1 MKLSEFI
8 KPVAF
13 VVAGILFWGCNN
25 IYHDLLPPEDS
36 SIYYFGVEN
45 PDDGFFDAA
54 EDIDDKDDIIEITI
68 PHGVS
73 VDSLLPVI
81 KTEEKATVIPI
92 TPEYLKK
99 AFAGE
104 TEDDLAKV
112 LALTGNTGELGAK
125 ILELIN
131 RNKDFEAP
139 GLDIPI
145 DFTGEVLFCVI
156 AAQKNLSFYRVHIL
170 NQIFIVF
177 DYNGGKSGDGK
188 DSVSL
193 TGNRGAELKIPESPK
208 RPGYRFSGWS
218 PEIPRVI
225 PDQDTRYQARWILES
240 DYIITY
246 KLNGGTNA
254 PENPP
259 SYNVETE
266 TITLKD
272 PVKPGYTFEGWYMA
286 EDFTGEAVTE
296 IAQGSTGDITLY
308 AKWELESDYII
319 TYKLNGGTNAPENP
333 ASYNVETETITLRDP
348 VKPGYTFAGWYMAE
362 DFTGNAVTEIVQ
374 GSTGNITLYAKWELV
389 SYIITYKLNGGTN
402 APENPASYNVE
413 TETITLKDPVKPGY
427 TFAGWYRTED
437 FTGGAVTKIAQ
448 GSTGNIT
455 LYAKW
460 ELVSYTITY
469 ELEGGTNAPENPASY
484 NVETETIT
492 LKAPV
497 KTGYTFG
504 GWYKAEDFTGEAVTE
519 IAQGSTGN
527 ITLYAKWKLVSY
539 TITYELE
546 GGTNASENPAS
557 YNVETETITLKNPVK
572 PGCIFAGWY
581 MAEDFTGEAVTEI
594 AQGSTGNITLYTWW
608 ILIPELVYVDGGKA
622 TLSQVEVTLSSF
634 YIGKYEVTQE
644 EFESVMTGNQNGIE
658 PNPSYFSDSPAEGEV
673 QKRRP
678 VEQVSWYDAI
688 VYCNLLSIK
697 EGLTPCYTIKSS
709 TDPADWGTSPT
720 SDWYGVTCN
729 FDADGYRL
737 PTEAEWEYAAR
748 GGQAGITDKSW
759 DNRYSGS
766 TTADDVAWYWDNSD
780 SKTHEVGKKQANAL
794 GLYDMSGNVWE
805 WCWDWY
811 DYNGYPSGT
820 EDPEGPVAGDGRV
833 DRGGSC
839 GHLASGCTVSV
850 RDGSYPYRSYRRG
863 FRLVRSAR

>member
-1 MKLSEFI
+1 MKPSEFI

-54 EDIDDKDDIIEITI
+54 EDIDDKDGIIEITI

-92 TPEYLKK
+92 TPEYLKR

-112 LALTGNTGELGAK
+112 LALTGNTGELGSK

-193 TGNRGAELKIPESPK
+193 TGNRGAELKIPESPE

-218 PEIPRVI
+218 PEIPNVI

-240 DYIITY
+240 D
-246 KLNGGTNA
+246 
-254 PENPP
+254 
-259 SYNVETE
+259 
-266 TITLKD
+266 
-272 PVKPGYTFEGWYMA
+272 
-286 EDFTGEAVTE
+286 
-296 IAQGSTGDITLY
+296 
-308 AKWELESDYII
+308 
-319 TYKLNGGTNAPENP
+319 
-333 ASYNVETETITLRDP
+333 
-348 VKPGYTFAGWYMAE
+348 
-362 DFTGNAVTEIVQ
+362 
-374 GSTGNITLYAKWELV
+374 
-389 SYIITYKLNGGTN
+389 YIITYKLNGGTN

-427 TFAGWYRTED
+427 TFAGWYKAED
-437 FTGGAVTKIAQ
+437 FTGGAVTKITQ
-448 GSTGNIT
+448 GSTGNITLYAKWELVNYTITYELNGGINVPENPAGYNVETETITLKDPVKTGYTFAGWYKTEDFTGEAVTEIPQGTTGNITLYAKWLENYTITYELDGGTNAPENPAGYNVESETITLKAPTKDKYDFKGWYKDGEFTTQVTEITKGTTGNIT

-469 ELEGGTNAPENPASY
+469 ELDGGTNAPENPASY
-484 NVETETIT
+484 NVETGTIT
-492 LKAPV
+492 LKDPV
-497 KTGYTFG
+497 KTGYTFA
-504 GWYKAEDFTGEAVTE
+504 GWYTADNSPVTK
-519 IAQGSTGN
+519 IKNGSTGN
-527 ITLYAKWKLVSY
+527 ITLYAKWVTDIEDKVFVR
-539 TITYELE
+539 
-546 GGTNASENPAS
+546 GG
-557 YNVETETITLKNPVK
+557 
-572 PGCIFAGWY
+572 
-581 MAEDFTGEAVTEI
+581 D
-594 AQGSTGNITLYTWW
+594 
-608 ILIPELVYVDGGKA
+608 A
-622 TLSQVEVTLSSF
+622 TLNNKEVTLSSF
-634 YIGKYEVTQE
+634 WISPYEVTQE
-644 EFESVMTGNQNGIE
+644 EFVSVMTGNKNGIKS
-658 PNPSYFSDSPAEGEV
+658 NPSGFHGGYKPPVAGEV
-673 QKRRP
+673 QERRP
-678 VEQVSWYDAI
+678 VERVSWYYAI

-697 EGLTPCYTIKSS
+697 EGLTPCYTIKGS

-720 SDWYGVTCN
+720 SNNAEDYADWKSVTCDFN
-729 FDADGYRL
+729 ANGYRL
-737 PTEAEWEYAAR
+737 PTEAEWEYASR
-748 GGQAGITDKSW
+748 GGQAGITYGSW
-759 DNRYSGS
+759 EYKYSGS
-766 TTADDVAWYWDNSD
+766 NTAYDVAWCRYSSD
-780 SKTHEVGKKQANAL
+780 EMTHEVGKKQSNSL
-794 GLYDMSGNVWE
+794 GLYDMSGNVLE

-811 DYNGYPSGT
+811 GSSNGYPSGT
-820 EDPEGPVAGDGRV
+820 EDPAGPDTGSLRV
-833 DRGGSC
+833 LRGGAWND
-839 GHLASGCTVSV
+839 LPSGCTVSS
-850 RDGSYPYRSYRRG
+850 RESFYPYHRGGLLNNG
-863 FRLVRSAR
+863 FRVVRSAR

>member
-1 MKLSEFI
+1 MKPSEFI

-112 LALTGNTGELGAK
+112 LALTGNTGELGSK

-193 TGNRGAELKIPESPK
+193 TGNRGAELKIPESPE

-254 PENPP
+254 PENPAG
-259 SYNVETE
+259 YNVETE

-272 PVKPGYTFEGWYMA
+272 PVKTGYTFAGWYKA
-286 EDFTGEAVTE
+286 EDFTGGAVTK
-296 IAQGSTGDITLY
+296 ITQGSTGDITLY
-308 AKWELESDYII
+308 AKWELVSYTI
-319 TYKLNGGTNAPENP
+319 TY
-333 ASYNVETETITLRDP
+333 
-348 VKPGYTFAGWYMAE
+348 
-362 DFTGNAVTEIVQ
+362 
-374 GSTGNITLYAKWELV
+374 ELD
-389 SYIITYKLNGGTN
+389 GGTN

-413 TETITLKDPVKPGY
+413 TETITLKD
-427 TFAGWYRTED
+427 
-437 FTGGAVTKIAQ
+437 
-448 GSTGNIT
+448 
-455 LYAKW
+455 
-460 ELVSYTITY
+460 
-469 ELEGGTNAPENPASY
+469 
-484 NVETETIT
+484 
-492 LKAPV
+492 PV

-519 IAQGSTGN
+519 IAQGTTGN
-527 ITLYAKWKLVSY
+527 ITLYAKWELESY
-539 TITYELE
+539 TITYELN
-546 GGTNASENPAS
+546 GGTNAPENPAG
-557 YNVETETITLKNPVK
+557 YNVESETITLKDPVK
-572 PGCIFAGWY
+572 AGYTFEGWY
-581 MAEDFTGEAVTEI
+581 MAEDFTGNAVTEI
-594 AQGSTGNITLYTWW
+594 VQGTTGNITLYAKWEQ
-608 ILIPELVYVDGGKA
+608 IPFTTVKVEGGNFTRYGTK
-622 TLSQVEVTLSSF
+622 VTLSSF
-634 YIGKYEVTQE
+634 WISPYEVTQE
-644 EFESVMTGNQNGIE
+644 EFVSVMTGNQNGIE
-658 PNPSYFSDSPAEGEV
+658 ANPSGFTSNPAAGEV
-673 QKRRP
+673 QERRP

-688 VYCNLLSIK
+688 VYCNLLSMK
-697 EGLTPCYTIKSS
+697 EGLTPCYTIKGS
-709 TDPADWGTSPT
+709 TNTADWGTSPT
-720 SDWYGVTCN
+720 STSAEDYDDWKSVTCN
-729 FDADGYRL
+729 FNADGYRL
-737 PTEAEWEYAAR
+737 PTRAEWEYAAR
-748 GGQAGITDKSW
+748 GGQTGITDGSW
-759 DNRYSGS
+759 GYKFSGS
-766 TTADDVAWYWDNSD
+766 NTADDVAWYDDNSD

-805 WCWDWY
+805 WCWDWFSSR
-811 DYNGYPSGT
+811 YPSGT
-820 EDPEGPVAGDGRV
+820 EDPAGPDAGSYRV
-833 DRGGSC
+833 LLGGSWWYNAPMHAVSLRNYHSPNSRGGY
-839 GHLASGCTVSV
+839 ADV
-850 RDGSYPYRSYRRG
+850 G

>member
-54 EDIDDKDDIIEITI
+54 EDIDDKDGIIEITI

-92 TPEYLKK
+92 TPEYLKR

-104 TEDDLAKV
+104 TEDGLAKV
-112 LALTGNTGELGAK
+112 LALTGNTGELGSK

-193 TGNRGAELKIPESPK
+193 TGNRGAELKIPESPE

-254 PENPP
+254 PENP
-259 SYNVETE
+259 
-266 TITLKD
+266 
-272 PVKPGYTFEGWYMA
+272 
-286 EDFTGEAVTE
+286 
-296 IAQGSTGDITLY
+296 
-308 AKWELESDYII
+308 
-319 TYKLNGGTNAPENP
+319 
-333 ASYNVETETITLRDP
+333 
-348 VKPGYTFAGWYMAE
+348 
-362 DFTGNAVTEIVQ
+362 
-374 GSTGNITLYAKWELV
+374 
-389 SYIITYKLNGGTN
+389 
-402 APENPASYNVE
+402 ASYNVE
-413 TETITLKDPVKPGY
+413 TETITLKDPVKTGY
-427 TFAGWYRTED
+427 TFAGWYMAED
-437 FTGGAVTKIAQ
+437 FTGGAVTKITQ

-469 ELEGGTNAPENPASY
+469 ELGGGTNAPENPAGYNVETETITLKDPIKTGYTFAGWYGTENFTGEAVTEITQGTTGNITMYAKWLENYTITYELNGGINVPENPVSY

-492 LKAPV
+492 LKAPT
-497 KTGYTFG
+497 KDGF
-504 GWYKAEDFTGEAVTE
+504 AFTGWFESPDFSTTE
-519 IAQGSTGN
+519 VKEITQGSTGDK
-527 ITLYAKWKLVSY
+527 TLYARWIQSEKGQHLA
-539 TITYELE
+539 E
-546 GGTNASENPAS
+546 GGSC
-557 YNVETETITLKNPVK
+557 TLN
-572 PGCIFAGWY
+572 
-581 MAEDFTGEAVTEI
+581 
-594 AQGSTGNITLYTWW
+594 
-608 ILIPELVYVDGGKA
+608 GK
-622 TLSQVEVTLSSF
+622 EVTLSSF
-634 YIGKYEVTQE
+634 WISKYEVTQA
-644 EFESVMTGNQNGIE
+644 EFVSVMTGNKNGINANLSTFTS
-658 PNPSYFSDSPAEGEV
+658 NPAAGEV
-673 QKRRP
+673 QERRP
-678 VEQVSWYDAI
+678 VEMVSWYVAI
-688 VYCNLLSIK
+688 VYCNLLSMK

-709 TDPADWGTSPT
+709 TDPAAWGTRPT
-720 SDWYGVTCN
+720 SSVDEDHDDWESVTCN
-729 FDADGYRL
+729 FNANGYRL

-748 GGQAGITDKSW
+748 GGQAGITDGSW
-759 DNRYSGS
+759 EYEYSGS
-766 TTADDVAWYWDNSD
+766 NTIDDVAWYKNNSD

-794 GLYDMSGNVWE
+794 GLYDMSGNVKE
-805 WCWDWY
+805 WCWDL
-811 DYNGYPSGT
+811 YNIFSVYPYPSGT
-820 EDPEGPVAGDGRV
+820 EDPAGPVTGSRRV
-833 DRGGSC
+833 VRGG
-839 GHLASGCTVSV
+839 GWHYYASSCTVSN
-850 RDGSYPYRSYRRG
+850 RDNIIPLFLYNYGG